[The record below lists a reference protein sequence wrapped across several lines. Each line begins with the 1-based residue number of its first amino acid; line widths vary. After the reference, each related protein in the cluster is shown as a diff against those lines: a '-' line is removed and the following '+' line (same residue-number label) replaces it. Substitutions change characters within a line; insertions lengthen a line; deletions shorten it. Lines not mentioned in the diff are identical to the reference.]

1 MGEAHCGVQGVGVGE
16 RGGGV
21 MPAGGM
27 PRIVVIGVMGG
38 GGVMGWG
45 AENPS
50 II

>member
-1 MGEAHCGVQGVGVGE
+1 MWVKRIAVCRGWGRG
-16 RGGGV
+16 GGGV